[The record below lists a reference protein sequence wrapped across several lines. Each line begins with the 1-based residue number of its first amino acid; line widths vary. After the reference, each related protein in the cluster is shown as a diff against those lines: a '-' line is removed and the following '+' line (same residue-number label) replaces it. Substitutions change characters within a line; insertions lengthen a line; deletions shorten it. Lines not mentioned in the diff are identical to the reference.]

1 MPPRWQFCML
11 ATESPPHPGMSMPSY
26 PLYRQRNGTSAL
38 ASTGLRC
45 SGQHSISFYR
55 LTVHIRAPIRE
66 GAPNLRAPTGGLHR
80 QPAPSPL
87 WYHNVILAFP
97 SGRIVILLNK
107 FSFICTHRK
116 TKRQQQKRK
125 NTLLEKKLTLSS
137 RQRYGWELT
146 ETYWWQVCS
155 RNIAGIKFL
164 FDSCDRWQCKMATKG
179 KRRMLEWWDCEG
191 LGSPCQKPW
200 NEHNGSSGFQET
212 HSPLQ
217 RACFTTM

>member
-125 NTLLEKKLTLSS
+125 NTLLEKSSPSQAGRGMGENLLKLTGD
-137 RQRYGWELT
+137 RYVQGILQGSNSFLT
-146 ETYWWQVCS
+146 LVTD
-155 RNIAGIKFL
+155 
-164 FDSCDRWQCKMATKG
+164 DSVRWQLKAREEC
-179 KRRMLEWWDCEG
+179 
-191 LGSPCQKPW
+191 W
-200 NEHNGSSGFQET
+200 NGGT
-212 HSPLQ
+212 V
-217 RACFTTM
+217 RG